1 VSAGGL
7 ELALVAAALVTITI
21 AAVHVQG
28 IARVFL
34 IAQAAYWSLSYL
46 ARPALL
52 LWVQPRPQY
61 ADNVADPRLA
71 VLGYDHGIAVVLQPV
86 AFGLWVYAAAVVA
99 FAAWA
104 RRHPRG
110 AHRRQDTATDLV
122 PTLWTVYAVG
132 LVGRVVTYATGAAG
146 SAGDLDSPNA
156 ILSFVAQLASVG
168 ALGLIIFLRPA
179 RRGVTVTVIGALLT
193 VELLWTVAVESKTPV
208 MSAALAIGIRFAILG
223 WTRLRVV
230 AILAISCLAIVGFG
244 WLQGIKQTDQER
256 SSALVANANYPQLVQ
271 PYLSLLRRFDLLEA
285 ATDSYYMSG
294 RTWLAPTEVLRHS
307 ALSLVPEQLTGAEK
321 LQSGSAWA
329 REVRGSSLDMTSVS
343 VSLAE
348 GNINEGYVLGGYA
361 GVAVGV
367 LFTFVLLLL
376 VVRALQARHIFFL
389 SLGLALSAP
398 PALFERGILGSMEV
412 SGKALQLAVVIWV
425 IDMAVREYRRPLERA
440 PVIGSA
446 PSGNRTVTAA
456 TAKG

>member
-1 VSAGGL
+1 MSAGGL
-7 ELALVAAALVTITI
+7 ELVLVAAALVTITI
-21 AAVHVQG
+21 AAVHIQG

-34 IAQAAYWSLSYL
+34 IAQAAYWGLSYL
-46 ARPALL
+46 ARPAVL

-99 FAAWA
+99 CAAWV
-104 RRHPRG
+104 RRHPPG
-110 AHRRQDTATDLV
+110 MHRRHDTATDFV

-132 LVGRVVTYATGAAG
+132 LVGRVVSYVTGAAG

-168 ALGLIIFLRPA
+168 ALGLIIFLRPT
-179 RRGVTVTVIGALLT
+179 RRGVTVAVIGALLT

-208 MSAALAIGIRFAILG
+208 MSAALAIGIRFAMLG
-223 WTRLRVV
+223 WSRLRVV
-230 AILAISCLAIVGFG
+230 AIVAISSLAIVGFG

-294 RTWLAPTEVLRHS
+294 RTWLTPTEVVQHS
-307 ALSLVPEQLTGAEK
+307 VLSLVPEQLSGAEK

-329 REVRGSSLDMTSVS
+329 RQVRGSSLDMTSVS

-348 GNINEGYVLGGYA
+348 GNINEGYVLGGFA

-376 VVRALQARHIFFL
+376 VVRALQSRHIFFL

-412 SGKALQLAVVIWV
+412 TGKALQLAVVIWI
-425 IDMAVREYRRPLERA
+425 IDMAVREYLRPAERA
-440 PVIGSA
+440 PVAGST
-446 PSGNRTVTAA
+446 PSGNRTVVAA

>member
-1 VSAGGL
+1 MSASGL

-21 AAVHVQG
+21 AAVHVRG

-34 IAQAAYWSLSYL
+34 IAQAAYWGLSYL

-71 VLGYDHGIAVVLQPV
+71 VLGYDHGLAVILQPV

-99 FAAWA
+99 CAAWG
-104 RRHPRG
+104 RRHPLG
-110 AHRRQDTATDLV
+110 LHRRQDTATDPV

-132 LVGRVVTYATGAAG
+132 LVGRIVTYVTGAAG
-146 SAGDLDSPNA
+146 SAGDLNSPNA
-156 ILSFVAQLASVG
+156 ILNFVAQLATVG
-168 ALGLIIFLRPA
+168 ALGLIIFLRP
-179 RRGVTVTVIGALLT
+179 RRRAVTVAVIGALLT

-223 WTRLRVV
+223 WSRLRVV
-230 AILAISCLAIVGFG
+230 AIVAISSLAIVGFG

-256 SSALVANANYPQLVQ
+256 SSALVANANYPQLAQ
-271 PYLSLLRRFDLLEA
+271 PYLSLVRRFDLLEA
-285 ATDSYYMSG
+285 ATDSYYMNG
-294 RTWLAPTEVLRHS
+294 RIWLTPTQVVQHS
-307 ALSLVPEQLTGAEK
+307 LLSLVPEQLSGADK

-329 REVRGSSLDMTSVS
+329 REVRGASLDMTSVS

-348 GNINEGYVLGGYA
+348 GNINEGYVLGGFA

-376 VVRALQARHIFFL
+376 VVGALQSRHIFFL
-389 SLGLALSAP
+389 SLGLAVSAS

-412 SGKALQLAVVIWV
+412 TGKGLQLAVAIWI
-425 IDMAVREYRRPLERA
+425 IDMAVREYRRPAE
-440 PVIGSA
+440 SA
-446 PSGNRTVTAA
+446 AVAGLTPAGNRPVVAA
-456 TAKG
+456 TGKG

>member
-1 VSAGGL
+1 VSGGL

-21 AAVHVQG
+21 AAVHIPG
-28 IARVFL
+28 IAKVFL
-34 IAQAAYWSLSYL
+34 IAQAAYWGLSYL
-46 ARPALL
+46 ARSALL

-71 VLGYDHGIAVVLQPV
+71 VLGYDHGIAVILQPV

-99 FAAWA
+99 WA
-104 RRHPRG
+104 VWMHHHPRG
-110 AHRRQDTATDLV
+110 AHRRQESATDLV
-122 PTLWTVYAVG
+122 PTLSTVYALG
-132 LVGRVVTYATGAAG
+132 LLGRVVTYASGAAG

-168 ALGLIIFLRPA
+168 ALGLIIFVRPA
-179 RRGVTVTVIGALLT
+179 RPGVTVAVIGALLT

-223 WTRLRVV
+223 WTRVRVV
-230 AILAISCLAIVGFG
+230 AIVAISWLAILGFG
-244 WLQGIKQTDQER
+244 WLQGIKQTDHER
-256 SSALVANANYPQLVQ
+256 SSATVANANYPELVQ

-294 RTWLAPTEVLRHS
+294 RTWLTPTEILQHS
-307 ALSLVPEQLTGAEK
+307 MLSLVPEQLIATEK

-348 GNINEGYVLGGYA
+348 GNINEGYVFGGYA

-367 LFTFVLLLL
+367 LFTFILLLC
-376 VVRALQARHIFFL
+376 VTRALQARHIIFL

-412 SGKALQLAVVIWV
+412 TGKALQLAVVIWL
-425 IDMAVREYRRPLERA
+425 IDMAVREYRRPAGTTPVPGA
-440 PVIGSA
+440 PPSA
-446 PSGNRTVTAA
+446 NRTVAAA

>member
-1 VSAGGL
+1 VSASGL

-21 AAVHVQG
+21 AAVHVRG

-34 IAQAAYWSLSYL
+34 IAQAAYWGLSYL

-71 VLGYDHGIAVVLQPV
+71 VLGYDHGLAVILQPV

-99 FAAWA
+99 CAAWG
-104 RRHPRG
+104 RRHPLG
-110 AHRRQDTATDLV
+110 LHRRQDTATDPV

-132 LVGRVVTYATGAAG
+132 LVGRIVTYVTGAAG
-146 SAGDLDSPNA
+146 SAGDLNSPNA
-156 ILSFVAQLASVG
+156 ILNFVAQLATVG
-168 ALGLIIFLRPA
+168 ALGLIIFLRP
-179 RRGVTVTVIGALLT
+179 RRRAVTVAVIGALLT

-223 WTRLRVV
+223 WSRLRVV
-230 AILAISCLAIVGFG
+230 AIVAISSLAIVGFG

-256 SSALVANANYPQLVQ
+256 SSALVANANYPQLAQ
-271 PYLSLLRRFDLLEA
+271 PYLSLVRRFDLLEA
-285 ATDSYYMSG
+285 ATDSYYMNG
-294 RTWLAPTEVLRHS
+294 RIWLTPTQVVQHS
-307 ALSLVPEQLTGAEK
+307 LLSLVPEQLSGADK

-329 REVRGSSLDMTSVS
+329 REVRGASLDMTSVS

-348 GNINEGYVLGGYA
+348 GNINEGYVLGGFA

-376 VVRALQARHIFFL
+376 VVGALQSRHIFFL
-389 SLGLALSAP
+389 SLGLAVSAS

-412 SGKALQLAVVIWV
+412 TGKGLQLAVAIWI
-425 IDMAVREYRRPLERA
+425 IDMAVREYRRPAE
-440 PVIGSA
+440 SA
-446 PSGNRTVTAA
+446 AVAGLTPAGNRPVVAA
-456 TAKG
+456 TGKG